1 MIDKHSLS
9 KCHVLYWLACIEH
22 LSVITISEDHDRE
35 GRDRKDRVIMKAV
48 PYIVLASFISGL
60 ILAVFSGA
68 AEIGMALLRFCSP
81 FVFGFALL
89 GAYSFMKRDKGTVG
103 SLVIIFVFV
112 VVPLAASLIL
122 VLFTSYVMPEIMD
135 IFADWMI
142 SKTDK
147 AVTIFAVVYSLS
159 VLMTFTGHGVISTVV
174 AYFRKYTAR
183 IYLSIEKIKNDGT
196 DSGRNKISRWVYD
209 IPDIIDIE
217 RIELEP
223 VRDDGR
229 FPVKMFASMAFSI
242 FALGLCVS
250 SYIFVNP
257 IFQSTLTLGET
268 VIMGVILTFFI
279 PVLVIPWFITMDV
292 GAKIKSQAKD
302 YYLWK
307 GMRRRLYQG
316 FFSFALLSSMF
327 VISMYLGYDLERTL
341 LTYAGYVAITAFLSL
356 LYAFIYADYYHKG
369 FKKGI
374 IDQFEEM
381 KGK

>member
-1 MIDKHSLS
+1 M
-9 KCHVLYWLACIEH
+9 
-22 LSVITISEDHDRE
+22 ITISEDHERE

-48 PYIVLASFISGL
+48 PYIAAASFITGVL
-60 ILAVFSGA
+60 LALFTNA
-68 AEIGMALLRFCSP
+68 TEIGAILLRFCAP
-81 FVFGFALL
+81 FVLGFALL
-89 GAYSFMKRDKGTVG
+89 GVYSFIKRDEGTV
-103 SLVIIFVFV
+103 SVPVIVSIFVL
-112 VVPLAASLIL
+112 VPLIASFILI
-122 VLFTSYVMPEIMD
+122 LFTSYVMPEIMD
-135 IFADWMI
+135 IFADLMI

-147 AVTIFAVVYSLS
+147 AITILIVVYSLS

-174 AYFRKYTAR
+174 AYFREYTAR

-196 DSGRNKISRWVYD
+196 DSGRSKISKWVYD

-223 VRDDGR
+223 VRDNEG

-257 IFQSTLTLGET
+257 IFQTALTLDEA

-327 VISMYLGYDLERTL
+327 VISVYLGYDLERTL

-356 LYAFIYADYYHKG
+356 LYAFIYADYYHSG

-374 IDQFEEM
+374 IDKFNDL
-381 KGK
+381 KNK

>member
-1 MIDKHSLS
+1 M
-9 KCHVLYWLACIEH
+9 
-22 LSVITISEDHDRE
+22 TISKDHNME
-35 GRDRKDRVIMKAV
+35 ERDRKDHVIMKTM
-48 PYIVLASFISGL
+48 PYIVLASTISG
-60 ILAVFSGA
+60 ILLA
-68 AEIGMALLRFCSP
+68 AFTNAPEIGMSILRFCAP
-81 FVFGFALL
+81 FLLGFALL
-89 GAYSFMKRDKGTVG
+89 GVYSFIKRDKGTVG
-103 SLVIIFVFV
+103 GPMIIFVFIL
-112 VVPLAASLIL
+112 VPLIASFILI
-122 VLFTSYVMPEIMD
+122 LFTSYVMPEIMD
-135 IFADWMI
+135 IFANWMI
-142 SKTDK
+142 SRTDK
-147 AVTIFAVVYSLS
+147 AITIFAVVYSLS

-196 DSGRNKISRWVYD
+196 DTRRNRISKWVYD
-209 IPDIIDIE
+209 IPDIIDID

-229 FPVKMFASMAFSI
+229 FPVKMFASLAFSI

-257 IFQSTLTLGET
+257 IFQSALTLGET

-279 PVLVIPWFITMDV
+279 PVLVIPWFITKDV

-327 VISMYLGYDLERTL
+327 AISMYLGYDFERTM

-356 LYAFIYADYYHKG
+356 LYAFIYADYYHSG

-374 IDQFEEM
+374 IEKFDDM
-381 KGK
+381 KDE

>member
-1 MIDKHSLS
+1 
-9 KCHVLYWLACIEH
+9 
-22 LSVITISEDHDRE
+22 
-35 GRDRKDRVIMKAV
+35 
-48 PYIVLASFISGL
+48 
-60 ILAVFSGA
+60 
-68 AEIGMALLRFCSP
+68 
-81 FVFGFALL
+81 
-89 GAYSFMKRDKGTVG
+89 
-103 SLVIIFVFV
+103 VIIFVFV